1 MKLTTKIVILLF
13 IFWFFLLCG
22 YISIFNWVIKPA
34 LSQFEKDLAIDNLER
49 FRKTLERELINLNRT
64 CADYSWWD
72 DTYEF
77 VIDKNENYKRTN
89 LLPQTYEENKIN
101 MILIINKSG
110 EIVYGEWFDLTSNE
124 MKNLPVEFSIP
135 KIALTHPLL
144 NFENPKSG
152 RYGIIATSYGN
163 VAISSNQIL
172 TSKLEGESHG
182 VFIMGKLLD
191 NHFWESIRNQTIL
204 DFEIYPYNE
213 KEKYLGNISLS
224 EYEGMFIQE
233 DKNYKLYIWDV
244 IHDIY
249 KKPLLL
255 VILKHNQNILRASEN
270 MQFRG
275 IMGFLIIMVIGI
287 ISLWIAIRKQVIL
300 PLLDLTQN
308 IRNSTY
314 RESITFIPHT
324 EKGDEIS
331 LLIVQFNRMAYRIN
345 KLLEEKTKLLKEIV
359 EREEY
364 LKFIINAVP
373 CVILEIDKDGIIKT
387 INSAIENITG
397 LKVEEVKDKKIT
409 DVLPVKSI
417 VEFVKKIQESEDKI
431 NSLEVE
437 DILYTTKEEKKYL
450 HIYFQK
456 NDNWE
461 NASYIGVIWDITALR
476 EIQEKYNEQR
486 QLAILGEASASLA
499 HELRNMISS
508 IQSGFQLLQK
518 ETNLNQREEIT
529 NELYQSISRLEETLK
544 KLLEFTKKYQLNK
557 VKVSIRDIIEDQY
570 QQCILNN
577 DKNITLETD
586 GEMFIEVDINLFSRA
601 IWNILKNA
609 IESISE
615 KGTIWI
621 KISEEVENCIIEI
634 KDNGTGIE
642 EKLLDKVG
650 TPFFTTKSQG
660 TGLGLSITKKI
671 IESHGGKI
679 LIKSKKN
686 EGTCVTIVIPK

>member
-191 NHFWESIRNQTIL
+191 NHFWKSMRNQTIL

-213 KEKYLGNISLS
+213 KEKYLGNISLN

-255 VILKHNQNILRASEN
+255 VRLKHNQNILHASEN

-275 IMGFLIIMVIGI
+275 IMGFLVIMVIGI

-397 LKVEEVKDKKIT
+397 LKVEEVKDKKIK

-417 VEFVKKIQESEDKI
+417 AEFVKKIQESEDKI

-577 DKNITLETD
+577 DKNITLEID

-609 IESISE
+609 VESISE
-615 KGTIWI
+615 KGTIWV

-634 KDNGTGIE
+634 KDNGIGIE